1 VAYEQSINIIILG
14 NTITMFRI
22 SLGAS
27 RAIAV
32 VFSFNMVVAC
42 TMTQDPPAETFGD
55 PIEGVWLLGD
65 ELSPI
70 TIAPCSNDKDDGLC
84 GTLMQMSEGDD
95 AWSSQSN
102 AEWWQESPTPTITQL
117 RPTEIEGEY
126 VGFIYNPEIV
136 ETLHLQLILAN
147 DRTIEAVV
155 FFGAN
160 LDEAVDM
167 AIGAAFSPVEIVDLA
182 WFVTRA
188 GVGKTWLSSDQTW
201 RRSTAG

>member
-1 VAYEQSINIIILG
+1 
-14 NTITMFRI
+14 MFRI
-22 SLGAS
+22 TLGAS

-42 TMTQDPPAETFGD
+42 TMTQNPPAETFGD

-65 ELSPI
+65 EKSPI
-70 TIAPCSNDKDDGLC
+70 SIAPCSSEKDDGLC
-84 GTLMQMSEGDD
+84 ATLIQVSENDD

-102 AEWWQESPTPTITQL
+102 AEWWQEGPKPMVTQL

-126 VGFIYNPEIV
+126 VGFIYNSDIA
-136 ETLHLQLILAN
+136 ETLDLQLVLAN

-155 FFGAN
+155 YFGAN
-160 LDEAVDM
+160 FDEAVDM
-167 AIGAAFSPVEIVDLA
+167 AIGAAFSPVKMVDLA
-182 WFVTRA
+182 WYLTRA

-201 RRSTAG
+201 RRPTSE

>member
-1 VAYEQSINIIILG
+1 
-14 NTITMFRI
+14 MFRI
-22 SLGAS
+22 TLGAS

-65 ELSPI
+65 EQSPI
-70 TIAPCSNDKDDGLC
+70 SIAPCSSEKDDGLC
-84 GTLMQMSEGDD
+84 GTLIQVSEGDD

-102 AEWWQESPTPTITQL
+102 AEWWQEGPTPLVTQL

-126 VGFIYNPEIV
+126 VGFIYNSDIA
-136 ETLHLQLILAN
+136 ETLHLQLVLAN

-155 FFGAN
+155 YFGAN

-167 AIGAAFSPVEIVDLA
+167 AIGAAFSPVKMVDLA
-182 WFVTRA
+182 WYLTRA

-201 RRSTAG
+201 RRPTSG

>member
-1 VAYEQSINIIILG
+1 
-14 NTITMFRI
+14 MFRI
-22 SLGAS
+22 TLSAS

-42 TMTQDPPAETFGD
+42 TMTQDPPALTFGD

-65 ELSPI
+65 EQSPI
-70 TIAPCSNDKDDGLC
+70 NIAPCGSEKDDGLC
-84 GTLMQMSEGDD
+84 GTLTEIPEDD
-95 AWSSQSN
+95 DVWNSQSDP
-102 AEWWQESPTPTITQL
+102 EWWRENPTPIVTQL

-126 VGFIYNPEIV
+126 VGFIYNSDIA
-136 ETLHLQLILAN
+136 ETLHFQLVHTN

-155 FFGAN
+155 YFGAN

-167 AIGAAFSPVEIVDLA
+167 AIGAAFSPVQLADLA
-182 WFVTRA
+182 WFLTRA

-201 RRSTAG
+201 RRPISE